1 MKINW
6 MFLATHL
13 PILSQIALNYIWL
26 PISSYVVKRSFSLYN
41 IFLDNDCQNLL
52 KESLKQL
59 NIMYFNQDN

>member
-26 PISSYVVKRSFSLYN
+26 PISSYVVKYSFSLYN
-41 IFLDNDCQNLL
+41 TLLNNDHQNLSKELL
-52 KESLKQL
+52 K
-59 NIMYFNQDN
+59 